1 MNIAILVHIKKI
13 QKINKE
19 IIMERKFKKA
29 KRMLLIQPTIYDN
42 NHLLVKKDML
52 YFIGLTMPLLA
63 AECGDDWD
71 VEICIETIEDIPWD
85 TDIDLIG
92 IGSMGHSIIRGIE
105 IAKKFKELGHTVVMG
120 GYMASL
126 VSEEVKQYC
135 DSIMIGDA
143 EGYWQDMLNDY
154 LNDDL
159 KDFYHKKIDTLST
172 PLPRYELVTSKK
184 IGDFLPVQA
193 GRGCP
198 NDCAFC
204 SIACLYKGKYLRREI
219 PEVVRDIK
227 RVKELGFKKF
237 LLIDDNILSD
247 KKYTRDLCNEIK
259 KLNMKWYSQCSIKL
273 AEDPDLLKCVADSG
287 CICLSFG
294 LESITATNLK
304 KMNKSWEDPSE
315 YGRLVKTIIDAGID
329 VASEMMIGLDDD
341 TEESIKRTAQFV
353 IDNKITAPKFYII
366 TPIPGTPYFDEV
378 EKSGDLINDN
388 IYEYSPS
395 KAVKKTSN
403 LSAEDIDRLYWWTYN
418 EVYSIKNIFKRIV
431 FCKSFFMHPFRSMFN
446 VGVNLFYRYHIKH
459 NIAPII
465 I

>member
-1 MNIAILVHIKKI
+1 MGKA
-13 QKINKE
+13 KE
-19 IIMERKFKKA
+19 

-42 NHLLVKKDML
+42 NNVLIKKNML

-63 AECGDDWD
+63 AECGSDWD
-71 VEICIETIEDIPWD
+71 VQICIETIEDVPFD

-105 IAKKFKELGHTVVMG
+105 IAKEFKKRGKTVVMG

-126 VSEEVKQYC
+126 VSEEAKQYC

-154 LNDDL
+154 LNDEL
-159 KDFYHKKIDTLST
+159 KPFYMKKIDTLST
-172 PLPRYELVTSKK
+172 PLPKYELVTNKK

-198 NDCAFC
+198 NDCSFC

-219 PEVVRDIK
+219 PEVIRDIK
-227 RVKELGFKKF
+227 KVKELGFKKF

-247 KKYTRDLCNEIK
+247 RKYTMDLCNEIK

-273 AEDPDLLKCVADSG
+273 AEDPELLKCVADSG

-294 LESITATNLK
+294 LESISPENLK
-304 KMNKSWEDPSE
+304 NINKSWEDPKE
-315 YGRLVKTIIDAGID
+315 YSRMIKTIIDAGID
-329 VASEMMIGLDDD
+329 VATEMMVGLDED
-341 TEESIKRTAQFV
+341 TVESIKNTAEFV
-353 IDNKITAPKFYII
+353 IDNKIMAPKFYII
-366 TPIPGTPYFDEV
+366 TPVPGTPFFDEI
-378 EKSGDLINDN
+378 KDSGMLVNEN

-395 KAVKKTSN
+395 KAVKNSSHLT
-403 LSAEDIDRLYWWTYN
+403 AQQIDELYWWLYN
-418 EVYSIKNIFKRIV
+418 EVYSIKNIFKRVV
-431 FCKSFFMHPFRSMFN
+431 FTKSFLHHPTRQIFN
-446 VGVNLFYRYHIKH
+446 LGVNFFYRYHIKH
-459 NIAPII
+459 GIAPII

>member
-1 MNIAILVHIKKI
+1 
-13 QKINKE
+13 
-19 IIMERKFKKA
+19 MERKFKKA

-143 EGYWQDMLNDY
+143 EGYWQDMLSDY

-403 LSAEDIDRLYWWTYN
+403 LSAEDIDRLYWWTYH